1 MLGFGKAINKGG
13 IMYREGELVEVKE
26 HSLKNQVTTGPSN
39 SVWVENWVPGI
50 VVQWHGLT
58 KMRTGI
64 ARFEDLE
71 VVSVLVNGKIR
82 KFPTRSIRY
91 PKD

>member
-1 MLGFGKAINKGG
+1 
-13 IMYREGELVEVKE
+13 MYRPGELVEVKE
-26 HSLKNQVTTGPSN
+26 YSLNTKTTQATNQ
-39 SVWVENWVPGI
+39 WIENWLPAV
-50 VVQWHGLT
+50 VVQWHGMT

-71 VVSVLVNGKIR
+71 VVSVLLNGKVR

-91 PKD
+91 PRE

>member
-1 MLGFGKAINKGG
+1 MDPAKTFSQGEL
-13 IMYREGELVEVKE
+13 MYREGELVEVRE
-26 HSLKNQVTTGPSN
+26 YSLGTKTTNPSGE
-39 SVWVENWVPGI
+39 WIENWFPAV

-71 VVSVLVNGKIR
+71 VVSVLLNGKVR

-91 PKD
+91 PRG

>member
-1 MLGFGKAINKGG
+1 MDPTKTFNQGVL
-13 IMYREGELVEVKE
+13 MYREGELVEVKE
-26 HSLKNQVTTGPSN
+26 HSLKTQITTGPSN

-50 VVQWHGLT
+50 VVQWHGMT

-64 ARFEDLE
+64 ARFENLE

-82 KFPTRSIRY
+82 KFPTRSVRY
-91 PKD
+91 PKE

>member
-1 MLGFGKAINKGG
+1 MDSTKTCNQGML
-13 IMYREGELVEVKE
+13 MYRPGELVEVKE
-26 HSLKNQVTTGPSN
+26 YSLGTKTTNPSGE
-39 SVWVENWVPGI
+39 WIENWIPAI

-71 VVSVLVNGKIR
+71 VVSVLLNGKVR

-91 PKD
+91 LRE

>member
-1 MLGFGKAINKGG
+1 
-13 IMYREGELVEVKE
+13 MYRPGELVEVRE
-26 HSLKNQVTTGPSN
+26 YSLGTKTTNPSG
-39 SVWVENWVPGI
+39 ERIEKWVPAV

-58 KMRTGI
+58 KLRTGI

-71 VVSVLVNGKIR
+71 VVSVLLNGKVR

-91 PKD
+91 LRE

>member
-1 MLGFGKAINKGG
+1 
-13 IMYREGELVEVKE
+13 MYRPGELVEVKE
-26 HSLKNQVTTGPSN
+26 YSLKTKTTQADSQ
-39 SVWVENWVPGI
+39 WIENWLPAV

-71 VVSVLVNGKIR
+71 VVSVLLNGKVR

-91 PKD
+91 PRE